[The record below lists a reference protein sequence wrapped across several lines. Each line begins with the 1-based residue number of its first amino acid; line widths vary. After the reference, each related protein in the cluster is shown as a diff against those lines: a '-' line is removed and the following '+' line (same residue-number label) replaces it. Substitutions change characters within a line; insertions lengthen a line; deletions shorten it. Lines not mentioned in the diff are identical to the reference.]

1 MFIPLQLLYCGF
13 SLTCHLL
20 AGVQKCAVCAS
31 ELHSPDHCAARTKER
46 GTNMKEGS
54 VVSPMWKVL
63 LVGMCVLLLLSTA
76 GLVFLLFRQK
86 ELADEL
92 FRLESQM
99 QELTESCRLR
109 TGILP
114 INPGEAREFRKL
126 HRRRRNQEEDPM
138 QSEDQKDMLMLMTYS
153 MVPVKAFTDMCRSSK
168 GICLTGPPGPPG
180 KPGSPGP
187 PGPPGPEGRRGRKG
201 LPGPPGPP
209 CSTCC
214 SSDMKNKITEG
225 SSRQIYAWRESPTPR
240 PADNTTN
247 VLNVSGTNIKLDFGS
262 FYPNHSQDAFNNTK
276 EENVTEVPAG
286 ERSQSS
292 AGLLS
297 VALGNNSDSF
307 RNVTVTT
314 VESDWISPHP
324 DYQSDNLTEIDPE
337 NVTEAPMNLLA
348 VLPTPGEPHDAG
360 KALSD
365 ETLDTYL
372 KAESPTAHPAENL
385 IDALNVSDSE
395 KLDNKTESE
404 SPTDGPAANTR
415 GDTKPFMHNFN
426 DTNTENVTN
435 GPVQLLP
442 APPDEDI
449 NNDSSNGSETF
460 IKATLKTESPTAYP
474 LQKTTTDALNVSES
488 EKHLS
493 MKVKTEPVTFDD
505 DESQGTLNDTEIKG
519 PVMLLTES
527 PTEHSPEKSR
537 GALNV
542 SDATTELES
551 LNFDQNDS
559 QGTWN
564 DTDTAN
570 VTEGP
575 VRVLIAPHD
584 ANIKSDTFNGRRTI
598 IKTSTITVTPTPH
611 PAENTRDAFTV
622 PGSKKDADKTI
633 EPELK
638 AADKDVAFNVAIR
651 NATEASVTRFIGSLS
666 EELDKNRDTFNNSG
680 NVNDKPMT
688 TDSSNKLWSDNKISV
703 TTGDKSTESE
713 CIIKNI
719 KCSEKPT
726 EMESTYGAWMSDA
739 SQLDEDQYWLADHFS
754 GRHLWEYQ
762 DLSSS
767 QNTKNTIDT
776 KRFYQGCGHV
786 VYKGSFYYHNGGK
799 NRLIKFGLKTKR
811 TQILTMPDTRY
822 HNLTYLFRN
831 SKTYFKFAV
840 DESGLWVI
848 FASNTDDSTLV
859 AKLDDD
865 TFSIESVINT
875 TYPTAKA
882 GNAFIVCGVLYFT
895 DDKDRRVTYAYD
907 LKKESPVDAG
917 FDIRSGNGIL
927 AMLSY
932 YPNKKLLY
940 VWDNKSVNT
949 CRVKF
954 KKT

>member
-31 ELHSPDHCAARTKER
+31 ELHSLDHCAARTKER

-109 TGILP
+109 AGILP
-114 INPGEAREFRKL
+114 IDPGEAREFRKL

-209 CSTCC
+209 CSTSC

-324 DYQSDNLTEIDPE
+324 DYQSDNLTGIDPE

-442 APPDEDI
+442 APPDADI
-449 NNDSSNGSETF
+449 NSDSSNGSETF

-474 LQKTTTDALNVSES
+474 LQKATTDALNVSES

-505 DESQGTLNDTEIKG
+505 DESQGTLNDTETKG
-519 PVMLLTES
+519 PVMLL
-527 PTEHSPEKSR
+527 
-537 GALNV
+537 
-542 SDATTELES
+542 
-551 LNFDQNDS
+551 
-559 QGTWN
+559 
-564 DTDTAN
+564 
-570 VTEGP
+570 
-575 VRVLIAPHD
+575 
-584 ANIKSDTFNGRRTI
+584 
-598 IKTSTITVTPTPH
+598 TVTPTPH

-651 NATEASVTRFIGSLS
+651 NATEASMTRFI
-666 EELDKNRDTFNNSG
+666 
-680 NVNDKPMT
+680 
-688 TDSSNKLWSDNKISV
+688 DSSNKLWSDNKISV

-762 DLSSS
+762 DLSTS

-848 FASNTDDSTLV
+848 FASNADDSTLV

-932 YPNKKLLY
+932 YPNKKILY

>member
-1 MFIPLQLLYCGF
+1 
-13 SLTCHLL
+13 
-20 AGVQKCAVCAS
+20 
-31 ELHSPDHCAARTKER
+31 
-46 GTNMKEGS
+46 MKEGS
-54 VVSPMWKVL
+54 GVSPMWKVL

-109 TGILP
+109 AGILP
-114 INPGEAREFRKL
+114 IDPGEAREFRKL

-153 MVPVKAFTDMCRSSK
+153 TVPVKAFTDMCRSSK

-201 LPGPPGPP
+201 LPGPPGPS

-214 SSDMKNKITEG
+214 SSSDMKNKITGG

-262 FYPNHSQDAFNNTK
+262 FYPNHTSFYEDYSYSTAILTNP
-276 EENVTEVPAG
+276 EV
-286 ERSQSS
+286 
-292 AGLLS
+292 
-297 VALGNNSDSF
+297 
-307 RNVTVTT
+307 
-314 VESDWISPHP
+314 I
-324 DYQSDNLTEIDPE
+324 
-337 NVTEAPMNLLA
+337 TEA
-348 VLPTPGEPHDAG
+348 AG
-360 KALSD
+360 KL
-365 ETLDTYL
+365 T
-372 KAESPTAHPAENL
+372 
-385 IDALNVSDSE
+385 
-395 KLDNKTESE
+395 E
-404 SPTDGPAANTR
+404 SPTDRPAANTR

-442 APPDEDI
+442 DI
-449 NNDSSNGSETF
+449 NSDSSNGSETF

-474 LQKTTTDALNVSES
+474 LQKPTTDALNVSES

-493 MKVKTEPVTFDD
+493 MKVKTEQVTFDD
-505 DESQGTLNDTEIKG
+505 DESQGTLNDTETKG

-542 SDATTELES
+542 SDSEKLSEATTELES

-559 QGTWN
+559 QGSWN

-638 AADKDVAFNVAIR
+638 AADKDVAFNVAKQ

-762 DLSSS
+762 DLSTL

-848 FASNTDDSTLV
+848 FASNADDSTLV

>member
-1 MFIPLQLLYCGF
+1 
-13 SLTCHLL
+13 
-20 AGVQKCAVCAS
+20 
-31 ELHSPDHCAARTKER
+31 
-46 GTNMKEGS
+46 MKEGS
-54 VVSPMWKVL
+54 GVSPMWKVL

-92 FRLESQM
+92 FRLESQL

-109 TGILP
+109 AGILP
-114 INPGEAREFRKL
+114 IDPGEAQEFRKL
-126 HRRRRNQEEDPM
+126 HRRRRNQEEDPT
-138 QSEDQKDMLMLMTYS
+138 QSQDQKDMLMLMTYS

-201 LPGPPGPP
+201 FPGPP
-209 CSTCC
+209 CSACC
-214 SSDMKNKITEG
+214 SSDVKNKITEG
-225 SSRQIYAWRESPTPR
+225 SIRQIHAWRESPTPR

-262 FYPNHSQDAFNNTK
+262 FYPNHSQDAFNDTK
-276 EENVTEVPAG
+276 KENVTEVPAG

-292 AGLLS
+292 AALLS

-314 VESDWISPHP
+314 VESERVSPHP
-324 DYQSDNLTEIDPE
+324 DYQSDNLTEISPE

-348 VLPTPGEPHDAG
+348 VLPTPGEPHDARN
-360 KALSD
+360 ALS
-365 ETLDTYL
+365 EELLDTYL
-372 KAESPTAHPAENL
+372 KAESPTAHPAENF

-404 SPTDGPAANTR
+404 RSPFNEDYSYSTAILTDPEVITEAAGKLTESPTDRPAANTR
-415 GDTKPFMHNFN
+415 GGTKPFMHIFN

-442 APPDEDI
+442 APPDADI
-449 NNDSSNGSETF
+449 NSDSSNGSKTF

-488 EKHLS
+488 EKHLG
-493 MKVKTEPVTFDD
+493 MKVKTEPVTFDE
-505 DESQGTLNDTEIKG
+505 DESQGTLNDTETKG
-519 PVMLLTES
+519 PVMMLTES
-527 PTEHSPEKSR
+527 
-537 GALNV
+537 L
-542 SDATTELES
+542 L
-551 LNFDQNDS
+551 LDQNDS
-559 QGTWN
+559 QGSWN

-598 IKTSTITVTPTPH
+598 IKTSTIAVTPTPH
-611 PAENTRDAFTV
+611 TAENTRDAFTV
-622 PGSKKDADKTI
+622 PASKNDADKTV

-638 AADKDVAFNVAIR
+638 AADKDVAFNVAKR
-651 NATEASVTRFIGSLS
+651 NATEAPVTRFIGSLS

-713 CIIKNI
+713 CIIKSI

-739 SQLDEDQYWLADHFS
+739 SQLDEDRYWLADHFS
-754 GRHLWEYQ
+754 GRHLQEYHN
-762 DLSSS
+762 LSTL
-767 QNTKNTIDT
+767 QNPKNTTDT

-799 NRLIKFGLKTKR
+799 NRLLKFGLKKKR

-848 FASNTDDSTLV
+848 FASNADDSTLV

-940 VWDNKSVNT
+940 MWDNKSVNT

>member
-1 MFIPLQLLYCGF
+1 
-13 SLTCHLL
+13 
-20 AGVQKCAVCAS
+20 
-31 ELHSPDHCAARTKER
+31 
-46 GTNMKEGS
+46 MKEGS
-54 VVSPMWKVL
+54 GVSPMWKVL

-92 FRLESQM
+92 FRLESQL

-109 TGILP
+109 AGILP
-114 INPGEAREFRKL
+114 IDPGEAREFRKL
-126 HRRRRNQEEDPM
+126 HRRRRNQEEDPT
-138 QSEDQKDMLMLMTYS
+138 QSQDQKDMLMLMTYS

-180 KPGSPGP
+180 EPGSPGP
-187 PGPPGPEGRRGRKG
+187 AGPPGPEGRRGRKG

-209 CSTCC
+209 CSACC
-214 SSDMKNKITEG
+214 STDVKNKITEG
-225 SSRQIYAWRESPTPR
+225 SIRQIHAWRESPTPR

-262 FYPNHSQDAFNNTK
+262 FYPNHSQDAFNDTK
-276 EENVTEVPAG
+276 KENVTEVPAG

-314 VESDWISPHP
+314 VESEWVSPHP
-324 DYQSDNLTEIDPE
+324 DYQSDNVTEINPE

-348 VLPTPGEPHDAG
+348 VLPTPGEPHDARN
-360 KALSD
+360 ALS
-365 ETLDTYL
+365 EEPLDTYL
-372 KAESPTAHPAENL
+372 KAESPTAHPAENF

-404 SPTDGPAANTR
+404 HSPFYEDYSYSTAILTDPEVITKAAGKLTESPTDRPAANTR

-442 APPDEDI
+442 
-449 NNDSSNGSETF
+449 
-460 IKATLKTESPTAYP
+460 ESPTVYP

-488 EKHLS
+488 EKHLG
-493 MKVKTEPVTFDD
+493 MKVKTEPVTFDE
-505 DESQGTLNDTEIKG
+505 DESQGTLNDTETKG
-519 PVMLLTES
+519 PVMMSTES
-527 PTEHSPEKSR
+527 PTEHSAENSR

-542 SDATTELES
+542 SDSEKLSDATTELES
-551 LNFDQNDS
+551 LNLDQNDS
-559 QGTWN
+559 QGSWN

-584 ANIKSDTFNGRRTI
+584 PNIKSDTFNGRRTI
-598 IKTSTITVTPTPH
+598 IKTSTIAVTPTPH
-611 PAENTRDAFTV
+611 TAENTRDAFTV
-622 PGSKKDADKTI
+622 PGSKKDADKTV

-638 AADKDVAFNVAIR
+638 SADKDVAFNVAKR
-651 NATEASVTRFIGSLS
+651 NATEAPVTRFRGSLS

-713 CIIKNI
+713 CIIKSI

-739 SQLDEDQYWLADHFS
+739 SQLDEDRYWLADHFS
-754 GRHLWEYQ
+754 GRHLQEYHN
-762 DLSSS
+762 LSTL
-767 QNTKNTIDT
+767 QNPKNTTDT

-799 NRLIKFGLKTKR
+799 NRLIKFGLKKKI

-822 HNLTYLFRN
+822 HNLNYLFRN

-848 FASNTDDSTLV
+848 FASNADDSTLV
-859 AKLDDD
+859 AKLNDD

-875 TYPTAKA
+875 NYPTAKA

>member
-1 MFIPLQLLYCGF
+1 
-13 SLTCHLL
+13 
-20 AGVQKCAVCAS
+20 
-31 ELHSPDHCAARTKER
+31 
-46 GTNMKEGS
+46 
-54 VVSPMWKVL
+54 
-63 LVGMCVLLLLSTA
+63 
-76 GLVFLLFRQK
+76 
-86 ELADEL
+86 
-92 FRLESQM
+92 
-99 QELTESCRLR
+99 
-109 TGILP
+109 
-114 INPGEAREFRKL
+114 
-126 HRRRRNQEEDPM
+126 
-138 QSEDQKDMLMLMTYS
+138 
-153 MVPVKAFTDMCRSSK
+153 
-168 GICLTGPPGPPG
+168 
-180 KPGSPGP
+180 
-187 PGPPGPEGRRGRKG
+187 
-201 LPGPPGPP
+201 
-209 CSTCC
+209 
-214 SSDMKNKITEG
+214 MKNKITEG

-297 VALGNNSDSF
+297 VALDNNSDSF

-348 VLPTPGEPHDAG
+348 
-360 KALSD
+360 
-365 ETLDTYL
+365 
-372 KAESPTAHPAENL
+372 ESPTAHPSENL

-415 GDTKPFMHNFN
+415 GNTKPFMNNFN
-426 DTNTENVTN
+426 DANTENVTN

-442 APPDEDI
+442 APPDADL
-449 NNDSSNGSETF
+449 NSDSSNGSETF

-474 LQKTTTDALNVSES
+474 LQKATTDALNVSES

-505 DESQGTLNDTEIKG
+505 DESQGTLNDTETKG

-559 QGTWN
+559 QGSWN

-575 VRVLIAPHD
+575 VRVLIAPRD

-638 AADKDVAFNVAIR
+638 EADKDVAFNVAIR

-739 SQLDEDQYWLADHFS
+739 SQLDEDQYWMADHFS

-762 DLSSS
+762 DLSTL

-799 NRLIKFGLKTKR
+799 NRIIKFGLKTKR

-848 FASNTDDSTLV
+848 FASNADDSTLV

-932 YPNKKLLY
+932 YPNKKILY

>member
-63 LVGMCVLLLLSTA
+63 LVGLLLLSTA

-92 FRLESQM
+92 LRLESQM

-114 INPGEAREFRKL
+114 IDPGEAREFRKL

-187 PGPPGPEGRRGRKG
+187 PGPPGPEGRRGRK
-201 LPGPPGPP
+201 
-209 CSTCC
+209 
-214 SSDMKNKITEG
+214 
-225 SSRQIYAWRESPTPR
+225 ESPTPR

-297 VALGNNSDSF
+297 VALDNNSDSF

-348 VLPTPGEPHDAG
+348 
-360 KALSD
+360 
-365 ETLDTYL
+365 
-372 KAESPTAHPAENL
+372 ESPTAHPSENL
-385 IDALNVSDSE
+385 IDALNVSDPE
-395 KLDNKTESE
+395 KLDNKTESDRSPFYE
-404 SPTDGPAANTR
+404 DYSYSTAILRNPEVITEAAGKLTATKQPEEPGKSRRSRLFLVSPTERAGSLKRAGNPITTNTR
-415 GDTKPFMHNFN
+415 GDTKPFMNNFN
-426 DTNTENVTN
+426 DANTENVTN

-442 APPDEDI
+442 APPDADL
-449 NNDSSNGSETF
+449 NSDSSNGSETF

-474 LQKTTTDALNVSES
+474 LQKATTDALNVSES

-505 DESQGTLNDTEIKG
+505 DESQGTLNDTETKG

-559 QGTWN
+559 QGSWN

-575 VRVLIAPHD
+575 VRVLIAPRD

-638 AADKDVAFNVAIR
+638 EADKDVAFNVAIR

-739 SQLDEDQYWLADHFS
+739 SQLDEDQYWVADHFS

-762 DLSSS
+762 DLSTS

-848 FASNTDDSTLV
+848 FASNADDSTLV

-932 YPNKKLLY
+932 YPNKKILY